1 MNIFEEE
8 LRRLFGDGIILDSPV
23 FSGQLCMAEVGT
35 DCHVQIQFIPD
46 TAKDQYDTLQ
56 IIALRQTNGYVDAFR
71 LKLSD
76 VLKADTTQGKES
88 GSENTIV
95 PYIRLRDETA
105 AWFPAPPGRAERE
118 LLVQEAGKYLDRF
131 RNPGARLFSG
141 GERKA
146 LR

>member
-8 LRRLFGDGIILDSPV
+8 LRRLFGDGIILDSPM

-35 DCHVQIQFIPD
+35 DCHVQIQFIPG

-76 VLKADTTQGKES
+76 VLKTADTTH
-88 GSENTIV
+88 TIV
-95 PYIRLRDETA
+95 PYIRLRGESA